1 LEWLDRSFYEEWEKD
16 SSPPFVDDRT
26 FHSYVD
32 SLDDIRNGLIANLNL
47 GDFSMLENIIADIIK
62 KNEIDDVDKQST
74 LYRKLCAEIHKAEI
88 KLIPIQKRHMTCDFS
103 YKNELPDVF
112 PEIFPRI
119 SEGSPAID
127 EQESETLQR
136 VFEAFWKEKEPG
148 WKDRTVTEYTTCRN
162 HLLSFLGP
170 DTQIHTV
177 DYQKGRDYKNLLME
191 TRNKKGK
198 PLSKRRI
205 NMYLSFASQL
215 FNYAERNHFID
226 RNPFKGLQ
234 ISEKKT
240 RVDELRDVFDTE
252 DLKKVFCYSK
262 EYLEDDHIQ
271 PHNFWVPILG
281 LYTGCRL
288 EELCQLYV
296 SDLIEIDGTW
306 CLNIV
311 EDKPDKSVKTG
322 EKRVVPLHPFII
334 EDLNFVGYVKSL
346 SNQEGRVF
354 PDLKRINN
362 RYGHYFSRWFSQFK
376 KKSGIVAPS
385 GKKTFHSFRHTLI
398 NHLKQ
403 NDVPEHYIAE
413 FVGHAVQSITMGRY
427 GKKYKPDK
435 LFENVVL
442 KLDYGIDLSHLKNN
456 RFVIKDSSAPEV

>member
-1 LEWLDRSFYEEWEKD
+1 
-16 SSPPFVDDRT
+16 
-26 FHSYVD
+26 
-32 SLDDIRNGLIANLNL
+32 
-47 GDFSMLENIIADIIK
+47 
-62 KNEIDDVDKQST
+62 
-74 LYRKLCAEIHKAEI
+74 
-88 KLIPIQKRHMTCDFS
+88 
-103 YKNELPDVF
+103 
-112 PEIFPRI
+112 
-119 SEGSPAID
+119 
-127 EQESETLQR
+127 
-136 VFEAFWKEKEPG
+136 
-148 WKDRTVTEYTTCRN
+148 
-162 HLLSFLGP
+162 
-170 DTQIHTV
+170 
-177 DYQKGRDYKNLLME
+177 ME

-442 KLDYGIDLSHLKNN
+442 KLDYGIDLSHLKNS